1 MLIENLLDI
10 RTLQDE
16 KEKSL
21 TKNEWKESKLK
32 KILGQDSWKKKSL
45 KESKKT

>member
-1 MLIENLLDI
+1 MENLLDI

-16 KEKSL
+16 KGKSL

-32 KILGQDSWKKKSL
+32 KILGYDSWGKKKSKI